1 MFLKAASLFQGRRR
15 AGMSVTMGDFDN
27 DGLLDLH
34 TNEWLPHFL
43 RSKQPDGS
51 FASHAR
57 LLRNGAA
64 GKPGFF
70 EDVTEA
76 AGVGM
81 EQPGE
86 AGLLR
91 ELRYKVK
98 VTEAGWS
105 TLSKFTQL
113 NHVECLGN
121 AFLDFR
127 LRQASYIKWKGKIFG
142 NGHVWE

>member
-1 MFLKAASLFQGRRR
+1 
-15 AGMSVTMGDFDN
+15 MSVTMGDFDN
-27 DGLLDLH
+27 DGLVDLH

-76 AGVGM
+76 AGGFVAISGSQRANYPTPEGLM
-81 EQPGE
+81 QSDPQGSIQHIAAP
-86 AGLLR
+86 AGSAILFNGGATAHGAWGWTGR
-91 ELRYKVK
+91 EGRRAIIVNY
-98 VTEAGWS
+98 
-105 TLSKFTQL
+105 LSRFI
-113 NHVECLGN
+113 EYPR
-121 AFLDFR
+121 F
-127 LRQASYIKWKGKIFG
+127 
-142 NGHVWE
+142 